1 MARLAALQGQ
11 LTSMRGEARGDTEDV
26 ADVADVDAQQQHHQQ
41 QAGGRTGA
49 DGNMPR
55 GRFLSPFALP
65 GESQPASQPEDSAV
79 AVGQRRDEEGTAEE
93 REEIMAKMQQLQ
105 V

>member
-1 MARLAALQGQ
+1 
-11 LTSMRGEARGDTEDV
+11 
-26 ADVADVDAQQQHHQQ
+26 
-41 QAGGRTGA
+41 
-49 DGNMPR
+49 MPR
-55 GRFLSPFALP
+55 GPRERFLSPFP
-65 GESQPASQPEDSAV
+65 GESQPESQPEDSAV

>member
-1 MARLAALQGQ
+1 MARLTALQGQ
-11 LTSMRGEARGDTEDV
+11 LTSMRGEAARGDIED
-26 ADVADVDAQQQHHQQ
+26 AADVDAPQQRQQQ
-41 QAGGRTGA
+41 QAGGRPGA
-49 DGNMPR
+49 DGTMPR
-55 GRFLSPFALP
+55 GPRERFLSPFP
-65 GESQPASQPEDSAV
+65 GESQPESQPEDSAV